1 MSENYHRAAAL
12 VRSVLEIYRRTSEQC
27 RNGQHLSAADA
38 VEALAAYEQ
47 DMVEILRDFRKE
59 TQCPSR

>member
-1 MSENYHRAAAL
+1 MSENYRRSVAL
-12 VRSVLEIYRRTSEQC
+12 VQSMLEIYRRTNEQC

-47 DMVEILRDFRKE
+47 DMVEILRDSRKE
-59 TQCPSR
+59 TQCPK